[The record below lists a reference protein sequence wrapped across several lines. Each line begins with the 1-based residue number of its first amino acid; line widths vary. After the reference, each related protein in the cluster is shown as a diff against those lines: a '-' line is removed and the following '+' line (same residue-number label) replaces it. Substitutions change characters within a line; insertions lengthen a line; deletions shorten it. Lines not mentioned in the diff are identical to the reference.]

1 MMSNAADTL
10 VSLSRSPEL
19 SLLVKATVVM
29 GAGLAAAG
37 LARRARASVRHV
49 VLAATL
55 ASLLALPLAAA
66 TELAIAIEVPAASSA
81 PPAAPPA
88 VASAPREA
96 GRMAA
101 PAADAESRAPFDRA
115 VTWPAVVRAVWLAG
129 AAMLLAQLAL
139 TLWRLRRLRR
149 TGLPWPEMRAA
160 IHSLAADAGVDRSVE
175 LALHEDVAS
184 PLTFGT
190 RHPLIVLPP
199 DARGWS
205 EANLRRA
212 LVHELE
218 HVRRCDWA
226 LQTAARAVCAAWW
239 FHPLVWV
246 AWRRLSLEAERA
258 CDDAVV
264 VKEEGMDYADQLVSL
279 AERLSAARA
288 LPTLGMA
295 NRSDLSARVS
305 ALLDDRQ
312 RRGRPGAAAIAAAA
326 AAALLLVLTVAPLR
340 AVARHYD
347 EPADTVASARAD
359 VPASDQDRAA
369 RALGRALYEAA
380 SEADLPGMRELIAA
394 GADVNAAIVGDGSPL
409 IGAARS
415 GDSRAVA
422 LLLDSGADPNLG
434 VPGDGSA
441 LIAAAASG
449 HVDLLTLLLDRGARV
464 DMVVT
469 GDENALIA
477 ASAAGRLA
485 AVKVLVARGADVNAR
500 VNSGFLFTVG
510 EEWRTP
516 LSMARRGGHADVVA
530 FLLANGAR

>member
-1 MMSNAADTL
+1 MMSNAAETL
-10 VSLSRSPEL
+10 LSLSRSPEL

-29 GAGLAAAG
+29 GAGLIAAG

-66 TELAIAIEVPAASSA
+66 TELAIPIEVPAAAIA

-88 VASAPREA
+88 VAPAPRDA
-96 GRMAA
+96 GRTAA
-101 PAADAESRAPFDRA
+101 AADAQGGAPLERA
-115 VTWPAVVRAVWLAG
+115 VSWPAVARAAWLAG
-129 AAMLLAQLAL
+129 AAVLLTQLAL

-160 IHSLAADAGVDRSVE
+160 IRSLAADAGVDRPVE
-175 LALHEDVAS
+175 ITLHEEVAS

-258 CDDAVV
+258 CDDAVI

-279 AERLSAARA
+279 AERLSAAGA
-288 LPTLGMA
+288 QPTLGMA

-305 ALLDDRQ
+305 ALLDVRQ
-312 RRGRPGAAAIAAAA
+312 RRGRPGAAAVAAAA
-326 AAALLLVLTVAPLR
+326 AAAFLLVLTVAPLR
-340 AVARHYD
+340 AVAKVDD
-347 EPADTVASARAD
+347 ERADAPAFERAD

-380 SEADLPGMRELIAA
+380 SEADVSGMRELIAA
-394 GADVNAAIVGDGSPL
+394 GADVNTAIDGDGSPL

-415 GDSRAVA
+415 GDPRAVT

-434 VPGDGSA
+434 VQGDGSA

-464 DMVVT
+464 DMVVP

-477 ASAAGRLA
+477 ASGAGHLD

-500 VNSGFLFTVG
+500 VPSGLLARGG

-516 LSMARRGGHADVVA
+516 LSMARRGGHRDVVA
-530 FLLANGAR
+530 FLIANGAR

>member
-1 MMSNAADTL
+1 MMSNAAETL
-10 VSLSRSPEL
+10 LSLSRSPEL
-19 SLLVKATVVM
+19 TLLVKATILV
-29 GAGLAAAG
+29 GAGLTAAG

-55 ASLLALPLAAA
+55 ASLLALPLASA
-66 TELAIAIEVPAASSA
+66 TELAIPIEVPAASTA
-81 PPAAPPA
+81 RTAAPSGVSPAPRDAGPAREDARVEGGVSIARAVSWPA
-88 VASAPREA
+88 VA
-96 GRMAA
+96 
-101 PAADAESRAPFDRA
+101 
-115 VTWPAVVRAVWLAG
+115 RAVWLAG
-129 AAMLLAQLAL
+129 AAVLLTQLAL

-160 IHSLAADAGVDRSVE
+160 IRSLAADAGIDRAVDVV
-175 LALHEDVAS
+175 LHEEVAS

-226 LQTAARAVCAAWW
+226 LQTGARAVCAAWW
-239 FHPLVWV
+239 FHPLVWI

-258 CDDAVV
+258 CDDAVI
-264 VKEEGMDYADQLVSL
+264 VKEESMDYADQLVSL

-288 LPTLGMA
+288 QPTLGMA
-295 NRSDLSARVS
+295 NRSDLSARIS
-305 ALLDDRQ
+305 SLLDGRQ
-312 RRGRPGAAAIAAAA
+312 HRGRPGAGAVAAAA
-326 AAALLLVLTVAPLR
+326 AAAFLLVLTVAPLR
-340 AVARHYD
+340 AVAK
-347 EPADTVASARAD
+347 PADERVDTFASERAD
-359 VPASDQDRAA
+359 VGASEQDRAS

-380 SEADLPGMRELIAA
+380 AEGDLDGMRELIAA
-394 GADVNAAIVGDGSPL
+394 GADVNAAIDGDGSPL

-415 GDSRAVA
+415 GDLGAVT
-422 LLLDSGADPNLG
+422 LLLERGADPNLG

-449 HVDLLTLLLDRGARV
+449 RADLVTLLLDRGARI
-464 DMVVT
+464 DMVVR

-477 ASAAGRLA
+477 AAGAGHLP

-500 VNSGFLFTVG
+500 VRSGLAISGG

-516 LSMARRGGHADVVA
+516 LGMARRGGHADVVS
-530 FLLANGAR
+530 FLIANGAR